1 MWAVTTRPLEKQ
13 PNFSHPRNENN
24 VDHTYPKP
32 YYFFFCT
39 SITLK

>member
-1 MWAVTTRPLEKQ
+1 VGCDDPVPFLGA
-13 PNFSHPRNENN
+13 NFSHPRNEYN

-32 YYFFFCT
+32 YYSFSRA